1 MKAKNGEIVFDSCF
15 GCIYQV
21 LLSSTYRNNSPIM
34 AILKKSALQSS
45 FGQDLVSILA
55 IIILIEICIFILL
68 RFAIPVKSM
77 FAFMLSITI
86 LIS

>member
-15 GCIYQV
+15 GYIYQV

-45 FGQDLVSILA
+45 FAQDLVSILA

-68 RFAIPVKSM
+68 RFAIPVKSI

>member
-15 GCIYQV
+15 GYIYQV

-45 FGQDLVSILA
+45 FAQDLVSILA

-68 RFAIPVKSM
+68 RFAIPVKSI
-77 FAFMLSITI
+77 FVFMLSITI